1 MALDDITFGS
11 GIFDREFLVEVP
23 TGLLYAPIDI
33 SFLGIKCFQTE
44 TKLSREKIYITL
56 TS

>member
-11 GIFDREFLVEVP
+11 GNYNVELMSEIP
-23 TGLLYAPIDI
+23 TGLLYTPIDI
-33 SFLGIKCFQTE
+33 TFKGVTIFQTE